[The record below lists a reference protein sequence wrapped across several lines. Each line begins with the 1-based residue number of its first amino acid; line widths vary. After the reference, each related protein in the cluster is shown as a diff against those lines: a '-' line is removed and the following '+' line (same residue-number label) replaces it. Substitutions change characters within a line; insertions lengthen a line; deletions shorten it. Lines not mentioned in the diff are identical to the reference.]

1 MGGFGGGMGG
11 FGGARIGGFGGGR
24 IGGIGAGHVGGF
36 GAGRM
41 AHVGSEHFGA
51 GRHRFRGGY
60 YGYGLDCP
68 YDPYYTY
75 DYPYSCAY

>member
-1 MGGFGGGMGG
+1 
-11 FGGARIGGFGGGR
+11 
-24 IGGIGAGHVGGF
+24 VGGF

>member
-11 FGGARIGGFGGGR
+11 LGGAR

-41 AHVGSEHFGA
+41 AHVGHEHFGA
-51 GRHRFRGGY
+51 GRRRFGGL

-68 YDPYYTY
+68 YDPYYAY
-75 DYPYSCAY
+75 NYPYSCTY